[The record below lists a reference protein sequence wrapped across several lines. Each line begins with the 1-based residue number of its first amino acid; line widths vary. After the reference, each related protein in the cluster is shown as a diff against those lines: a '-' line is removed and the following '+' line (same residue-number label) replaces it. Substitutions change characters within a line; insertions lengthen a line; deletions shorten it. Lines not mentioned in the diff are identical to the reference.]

1 MQSKL
6 KRLFVGPVPQA
17 LRQGFYANV
26 ARGTWRSAVVVG
38 ALVLVFEL
46 VMIITSLMQPG
57 ALMQSVARKVYLLL
71 YVILFVVTLV
81 MVLCAILMRRA
92 LSSRPQ
98 AFLHLTTAYA
108 VIICLWGAFMSAYA
122 HRNTADISVYVYVSL
137 CVAVILP
144 LKPWQAIVIYLAD
157 LLAFILLM
165 PLFRDPLLDVYSS
178 IINGGI
184 TTLLCIAI
192 ASALYHSRG
201 RDYLNR
207 MTILQQ
213 NREIRNINAQLQQ
226 LVYIDNLTQAHNR
239 RYMDE
244 VLPGLLADALST
256 GVPVSILMLDFD
268 HFKQYNDL
276 YGHEAGDNCLVA
288 FSGVVQR
295 YISGRQAHYVRYGG
309 EEFLLFLFGMGEAE
323 GMKAAETIRQLVADA
338 GIVHAGTD
346 TGYTTVSIGV
356 RVARPGEKLTL
367 QQFVSDAD
375 QALYVAKNAGRNRV
389 KLFYAPGR
397 PTQAAQ
403 PAPPEEAA
411 PQP

>member
-1 MQSKL
+1 M
-6 KRLFVGPVPQA
+6 FVCA
-17 LRQGFYANV
+17 L
-26 ARGTWRSAVVVG
+26 
-38 ALVLVFEL
+38 
-46 VMIITSLMQPG
+46 
-57 ALMQSVARKVYLLL
+57 
-71 YVILFVVTLV
+71 
-81 MVLCAILMRRA
+81 LMRRMLA
-92 LSSRPQ
+92 SRPQ

-108 VIICLWGAFMSAYA
+108 VIICLWGAFLSAYA
-122 HRNTADISVYVYVSL
+122 HRNTADISVYVYVTL

-144 LKPWQAIVIYLAD
+144 LKPWQALIIFLAD
-157 LLAFILLM
+157 LAAFIILM
-165 PLFRDPLLDVYSS
+165 QLFRNPQLDVYSS

-184 TTLLCIAI
+184 TTLLCVTIA
-192 ASALYHSRG
+192 AVLYYNRG

-213 NREIRNINAQLQQ
+213 NREIRNINEQLRR

-244 VLPGLLADALST
+244 ILPDLLAEALE
-256 GVPVSILMLDFD
+256 GGEPVSILMLDFD
-268 HFKQYNDL
+268 LFKQYNDL
-276 YGHEAGDNCLVA
+276 YGHAAGDNCLTA
-288 FSGVVQR
+288 FSRVVQNFMK
-295 YISGRQAHYVRYGG
+295 GRRAHYVRYGG

-323 GMKAAETIRQLVADA
+323 GMKAAESIRQMVADA

-346 TGYTTVSIGV
+346 TGTTTVSIGV

-397 PTQAAQ
+397 PTQAL
-403 PAPPEEAA
+403 PKEAA
-411 PQP
+411 AP